1 MGAPRSTRAAGA
13 PPGTIPPGSLPTA
26 PRRSRATSSGSRA
39 TSSWRVARRTRSWS
53 SSEPRPSTRVKRRAP
68 RTGGNMADEGRQ
80 KDAMDVLQAWVDDYN
95 GRARPTI
102 RLGSAGEAGG
112 AQLRLK
118 YSPSE
123 GQVSIFHMVAV
134 SRNGRA
140 AILVQRFDGPTA
152 ETAVQAG
159 LWARDRKS

>member
-39 TSSWRVARRTRSWS
+39 TSSWRAARRTRSWS

-95 GRARPTI
+95 GRAQPTI

-112 AQLRLK
+112 APLRLK
-118 YSPSE
+118 YSPPE
-123 GQVSIFHMVAV
+123 GP
-134 SRNGRA
+134 G
-140 AILVQRFDGPTA
+140 AILHKGAVQPDGPAPIPVPPFQGPPAAAPT
-152 ETAVQAG
+152 E
-159 LWARDRKS
+159 